1 VVTPP
6 PAVLEAPAMSSA
18 ARPRAKHDAQ
28 SPCQHC
34 GLPLGIGWKSE
45 YGPFCCTGCR
55 AVSELLAANGLERYY
70 DLKQGPTA
78 PPPRLR
84 PDGFAWLEQVLARS
98 ETAALDGEGENARRL
113 ELDVQG
119 VHCAACIWL
128 LEQLYRRHDGA
139 LDLRINP
146 MQGKAEL
153 IWIPARFDLVAYL
166 REAERFGYR
175 FGPDRKDAPQQSRAL
190 VLRLYIC
197 LAAAVN
203 AQVFSICGYVG
214 LGPEDGT
221 LFSLFGWLKLA
232 LGTLAL
238 LVGGT
243 YFVRRAFFGL
253 RAGVVHLDLPI
264 ALGLVLAYAG
274 SLIAH
279 VLHGSEAGYF
289 DTVATFVALM
299 LLGRWMQER
308 VLERNR
314 RSLLDAEEL
323 DGLAT
328 RRRVE
333 GRVEPVSVSA
343 LRAGD
348 ELWILPG
355 ELVPVAGTS
364 LDEHARIALDWIT
377 GESEQRG
384 VGRGEALPAGA
395 FNAGRSAMRMA
406 AIEDFSAS
414 RLRGLLGTPLADPA
428 RGDRR
433 WNFVARAYVVGVLLL
448 SCGGFLGWWL
458 GSGFDAALK
467 VAVSILVI
475 TCPCA
480 LGLAVPLAQELVQ
493 SSLRSRGIFV
503 RNASFF
509 GRALRVRQVLFDKT
523 GTLTSGA
530 LELDAASHAA
540 LAALGPRDRAALHEL
555 VARSLHPVSRALCA
569 ELERVDAGELDV
581 RLLVEES
588 PSRGIEG
595 TLEGRLYRLG
605 RESFALGSASG
616 ARDAG
621 IGTVFAGEGTELA
634 RFHFREQL
642 EGDARAELAA
652 LRADGLAVR
661 ILSGDGAQRVAEACA
676 RLGLDPRFAEGEL
689 DPEQKADRVRA
700 LDDEDTLMV
709 GDGLND
715 APAFDAAWCSATP
728 AIDRPQLPGRAD
740 FYFLGGGIAAV
751 RRALIAARELDR
763 TTRRALRFALL
774 YNASAVLGCLLGLV
788 GPLGAAVLMPVSSLA
803 LVLWTTLR
811 IARRRAAWMS

>member
-1 VVTPP
+1 MTPP
-6 PAVLEAPAMSSA
+6 PALLDAAPTREVQTS
-18 ARPRAKHDAQ
+18 RAVHDPKT
-28 SPCQHC
+28 PCKHC
-34 GLPLGIGWKSE
+34 GLPLGSGWKSE
-45 YGPFCCTGCR
+45 FGAYCCNGCR
-55 AVSELLAANGLERYY
+55 AVSELLASNGLERYY
-70 DLKQGPTA
+70 QLKQGPTA

-84 PDGFAWLEQVLARS
+84 PDGFAWLEQVLASS
-98 ETAALDGEGENARRL
+98 ESATLDGGNDTARRIQ
-113 ELDVQG
+113 LDVQG

-128 LEQLYRRHDGA
+128 LEQLYRRRDGA

-153 IWIPARFDLVAYL
+153 IWVPSRFDLADYL
-166 REAERFGYR
+166 REAESFGYR
-175 FGPDRKDAPQQSRAL
+175 FGPDRKDAPRQSRAL
-190 VLRLYIC
+190 VLRLYVC
-197 LAAAVN
+197 LAAAMN

-214 LGPEDGT
+214 LGPQDGA

-243 YFVRRAFFGL
+243 YFVRRAILGL
-253 RAGVVHLDLPI
+253 RSGVVHLDLPI

-274 SLIAH
+274 SLLAH

-289 DTVATFVALM
+289 DTVATFIALM

-355 ELVPVAGTS
+355 ELVPVAGAS

-377 GESEQRG
+377 GESQQRG
-384 VGRGEALPAGA
+384 VTRGEALPAGA
-395 FNAGRSAMRMA
+395 FNAGRSALRMA
-406 AIEDFSAS
+406 AAEDFSAS
-414 RLRGLLGTPLADPA
+414 RLRGLLGASALDPS

-433 WNFVARAYVVGVLLL
+433 WNFVARAYVIGVLLL
-448 SCGGFLGWWL
+448 SSGGFLGWWL

-493 SSLRSRGIFV
+493 SSLRRRGIFV

-509 GRALRVRQVLFDKT
+509 GRALRVRRVIFDKT

-530 LELDAASHAA
+530 LELDADSAAQLAA
-540 LAALGPRDRAALHEL
+540 LAPRERAALHEL
-555 VARSLHPVSRALCA
+555 VARSLHPVSRALA
-569 ELERVDAGELDV
+569 AALERDGGAILDASV
-581 RLLVEES
+581 HVEEL
-588 PSRGIEG
+588 PARGVEG
-595 TLEGRLYRLG
+595 TIGGRLYRLG
-605 RESFALGSASG
+605 RASFALGGPSSAS
-616 ARDAG
+616 ATPR
-621 IGTVFAGEGTELA
+621 GTVFAVEGTELA
-634 RFHFREQL
+634 RFQFREQL
-642 EGDARAELAA
+642 EGDARTELGE
-652 LRADGLAVR
+652 LQSEGLEVR
-661 ILSGDGAQRVAEACA
+661 MLSGDGAARVAEACA
-676 RLGLDPRFAEGEL
+676 RLGLDASLAEGEL
-689 DPEQKADRVRA
+689 SPEQKAERIRSLDR
-700 LDDEDTLMV
+700 EDTLMV

-763 TTRRALRFALL
+763 TTRRALRFALI
-774 YNASAVLGCLLGLV
+774 YNASAVLGCLLGWI

-811 IARRRAAWMS
+811 IARRRQAWMS